1 MPPVA
6 EPGEHLV
13 RLRRA
18 DSSAK
23 AARVLAA
30 LDAMVAAGESPQPA
44 VLARKAG
51 VSRRFIYD
59 HPELRAEAERRAV
72 EVADRQA
79 AGTAA
84 SIRVTT
90 ASLRADLENA
100 KALNHRLESQLG
112 ALKHRLGELLGHQVM
127 ADDLAA
133 GSTRAQSEAT
143 GARIAELEQML
154 FEAREALAQSTEGL
168 EAARQINRE
177 LMARLNRGG

>member
-1 MPPVA
+1 VPPVA
-6 EPGEHLV
+6 ERGEHLV

-72 EVADRQA
+72 EVTDRLA

-112 ALKHRLGELLGHQVM
+112 ELLGHQVM

-133 GSTRAQSEAT
+133 GSTRAQSDAT

-154 FEAREALAQSTEGL
+154 FEAREALAQSTEEL